1 MSVTMWLINGAL
13 AIVAAG
19 YWCCAWFGKCGLKKL
34 SVYTKQLL
42 RASDML
48 KKSQYEKMKSY
59 LLINQRKTC
68 SRSTNLR

>member
-42 RASDML
+42 RG
-48 KKSQYEKMKSY
+48 
-59 LLINQRKTC
+59 
-68 SRSTNLR
+68 